1 MCKTD
6 VNPGDA
12 ATIGIMG
19 IANGLVRAGDG
30 WHWFQQL
37 NVACLFQDG
46 EPLATLRVNCDPD
59 NAQPCLIAH
68 YARNPDEEHRTYYPA
83 GMDIRTA
90 MREVERI
97 ALQRRQMT
105 EDLAA
110 CAGFHPQGSASS
122 KPQSEEM
129 KDVVVVPWEPMR
141 EKPGASR
148 R

>member
-1 MCKTD
+1 MCEPN
-6 VNPGDA
+6 VNRGDA

-19 IANGLVRAGDG
+19 IADGLVRTGDG

-46 EPLATLRVNCDPD
+46 EPLATLRVNFDPD

-68 YARNPDEEHRTYYPA
+68 YVKDGDEEHRTYYPA
-83 GMDIRTA
+83 GMDVGTA

-110 CAGFHPQGSASS
+110 CAGFHSQDSASC
-122 KPQSEEM
+122 KPQSETL
-129 KDVVVVPWEPMR
+129 KDVVAVR
-141 EKPGASR
+141 EGEAR
-148 R
+148 RFA